1 MGNYSTHDF
10 NFTDTDCL
18 IIAGALRNYADA
30 KRFHPIDRSIA
41 IDIINRIQET
51 VRKDKEAQENDK
63 PEESDDDNGSRKDQ
77 TEEAK
82 SRTEY

>member
-1 MGNYSTHDF
+1 MGNYSSHDF

-18 IIAGALRNYADA
+18 IIAEALRNFADV

-63 PEESDDDNGSRKDQ
+63 PEESGDDIDTQRSDAEE
-77 TEEAK
+77 TEN
-82 SRTEY
+82 